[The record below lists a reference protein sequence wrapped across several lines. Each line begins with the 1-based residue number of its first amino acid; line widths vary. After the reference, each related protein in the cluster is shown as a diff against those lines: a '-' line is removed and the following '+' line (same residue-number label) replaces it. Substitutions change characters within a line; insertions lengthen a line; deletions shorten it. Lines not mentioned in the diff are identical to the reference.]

1 MSEQR
6 ILVTYLTQA
15 KDLYKKAEGIA
26 VGMTVGSWTDLPA
39 AKQAELQPYLGEA
52 VSAEVLETLA
62 DGQQRGLI
70 TVSYPVRNFTADI
83 PSLLTGVFGKLSMDG
98 KIKLIDITFPDSL
111 LGAFPGPKFGIDGV
125 RGRLGAEQRP
135 LLMSIFKSCLG
146 MPFEDLKTQFRAQA
160 LGGVDLVKDD
170 EIFFADERAPF
181 LERIKAFKQIAAET
195 EAKTGKPV
203 LYAANLTGP
212 VHELNE
218 KAKRAVEAGADCLL
232 FNVLAFGFDALHRL
246 AADPDVHVP
255 IMAHP
260 ALAGAC
266 YPSPDYG
273 IATPLLLGK
282 LMRLAGADLVLFPS
296 PYGNV
301 ALDKGE
307 ALKLADNLTAPL
319 EGVRRSFP
327 VPSAGIHPGLVP
339 QLYADFGTDQVVNA
353 GGGIHGHPGGA
364 SAGGKAFVAA
374 IQAVTSGRTLQE
386 AAEDSPEL
394 AVALAKWGG
403 GR

>member
-1 MSEQR
+1 MSEPR

-15 KDLYKKAEGIA
+15 KDLDKKAAAIA

-39 AKQAELQPYLGEA
+39 AKQAELAPYLGEA
-52 VSAEVLETLA
+52 VSATPLETLEN
-62 DGQQRGLI
+62 GEVRGLI
-70 TVSYPVRNFTADI
+70 TVSYPTRNFISDI
-83 PSLLTGVFGKLSMDG
+83 PSLLTGIFGKLSMDG
-98 KIKLIDITFPDSL
+98 KIKLVDVTFPDSFL
-111 LGAFPGPKFGIDGV
+111 QAFPGPKFGIDGL
-125 RGRLGAEQRP
+125 RGRLDAQNRP

-146 MPFEDLKTQFRAQA
+146 LPFDDLKTQFKAQA
-160 LGGVDLVKDD
+160 QGGVDLVKDD
-170 EIFFADERAPF
+170 EIFFADDRAPF
-181 LERIKAFKQIAAET
+181 LERIRAFKQIALET
-195 EAKTGKPV
+195 EAETGKPV

-212 VHELNE
+212 VNELNE

-246 AADPDVHVP
+246 AADPDVNVP

-260 ALAGAC
+260 ALAGAY

-273 IATPLLLGK
+273 IAAPLLLGT
-282 LMRLAGADLVLFPS
+282 LMRIAGADLVLFPS

-301 ALDKGE
+301 AMDKTE
-307 ALKLADNLTAPL
+307 ALQLARNLTTPL

-339 QLYADFGTDQVVNA
+339 QLYQDFGLDQIVNA

-364 SAGGKAFVAA
+364 TAGAKAFVDA
-374 IQAVTSGRTLQE
+374 IAAVTAGRSLEE
-386 AAEDSPEL
+386 AAAGSPEL
-394 AVALAKWGG
+394 AIALEKWGG
-403 GR
+403 AR